1 MGSMRSKQ
9 ADVEA
14 TWKIDPE
21 TTVRL
26 PTYRELLLIWFYFI
40 DNHQD
45 NVQSIDVLGE
55 GTELHGWVCDEDSPG
70 KHKNFCSI
78 SAAYMLMHFI
88 IGFART
94 SLPKSAGWLADD
106 AVN

>member
-1 MGSMRSKQ
+1 MRSKQ

-55 GTELHGWVCDEDSPG
+55 GTELHG
-70 KHKNFCSI
+70 
-78 SAAYMLMHFI
+78 
-88 IGFART
+88 
-94 SLPKSAGWLADD
+94 
-106 AVN
+106 